1 MDTKLRE
8 AVALGVKAL
17 VGQEGLL
24 TMEMEEEDHCREQ
37 ESSLQRNNPQE
48 RELFRQ
54 RFRQLCYQETP
65 GPREALSQLQIFCH
79 EWLRPEMHTKERIL
93 ELLVLEQFLT
103 ILPEELHTWVQ
114 EHHPESGEAAVILLE
129 NLERELDEPDHE
141 VGRGRGVLLCREEA
155 SIFPLSKTAVI
166 SQLKEG
172 GEPLS
177 LDPQGAEKREVLR
190 GISTDGMTSTE
201 NMELSIKQ
209 EYNKTMEPHR
219 EVSSGLNL
227 NAHHGPKYGE
237 ICGHEGRIAKLWEN
251 PIEEGLYKCDECGKH
266 FTQNSGLIRHQRI
279 HTGERPYECNECG
292 KTFSRSSGLFNHRG
306 IHNIQKRYQCRECG
320 KAFSQSAG
328 LIQHQRIHN
337 GEKPYQCGQC
347 GKSYSRR
354 SFLTEHQRSHTGERP
369 HRCSECGKRFNRH
382 CNLIRHQKIHRVT
395 ELS

>member
-1 MDTKLRE
+1 MEEKDHCS
-8 AVALGVKAL
+8 
-17 VGQEGLL
+17 GQEF
-24 TMEMEEEDHCREQ
+24 
-37 ESSLQRNNPQE
+37 SLQRNNPQE

-79 EWLRPEMHTKERIL
+79 QWLRPEMHTKERIL

-129 NLERELDEPDHE
+129 NLERELDEPDHQ
-141 VGRGRGVLLCREEA
+141 VGIGRGILLCREE
-155 SIFPLSKTAVI
+155 
-166 SQLKEG
+166 
-172 GEPLS
+172 
-177 LDPQGAEKREVLR
+177 
-190 GISTDGMTSTE
+190 DGVTSTE
-201 NMELSIKQ
+201 NMELALKQ
-209 EYNKTMEPHR
+209 EYTKAMEPHK
-219 EVSSGLNL
+219 EVSGGLNL
-227 NAHHGPKYGE
+227 NAHPGPKYGE
-237 ICGHEGRIAKLWEN
+237 IYGYEGRIERLWKT
-251 PIEEGLYKCDECGKH
+251 PIEKLHKCDECGKH
-266 FTQNSGLIRHQRI
+266 FTQNSNLIRHQRI

-347 GKSYSRR
+347 SKSYSRR
-354 SFLTEHQRSHTGERP
+354 SFLIEHQRSHTGEKP
-369 HRCSECGKRFNRH
+369 HRCNECGKRFSRH
-382 CNLIRHQKIHRVT
+382 CNLIRHQKIHMVP